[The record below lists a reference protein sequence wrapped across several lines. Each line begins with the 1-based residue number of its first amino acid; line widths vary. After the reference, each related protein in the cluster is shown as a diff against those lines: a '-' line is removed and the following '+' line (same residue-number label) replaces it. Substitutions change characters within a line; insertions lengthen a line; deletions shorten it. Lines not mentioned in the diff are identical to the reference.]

1 MGSIEVSEKDGVR
14 YLHFGSELVQGAM
27 RIARPSSLE
36 LEYTREM
43 MLPLLLAPG
52 RGWPRSVLQVGLGAA
67 SFTRF
72 LLRHRPG
79 ARLTVVEIDPAVVAA
94 ARQFFRLPPSSP
106 RLAIEIGD
114 AHGWLAA
121 TKRLFDLILVDGFD
135 EEGNAGMLETVPFYL
150 NCRSH
155 LRPGGMLAANLLTR
169 RRSVGPVL
177 RRLREAFE
185 GRVVAL
191 PPCGAGNTVAI
202 AAADGDLALDP
213 GVLRASAA
221 RFAKETGL
229 DLAPTLARLA

>member
-27 RIARPSSLE
+27 RVARPWSLE

-43 MLPLLLAPG
+43 MLPLLLAPR
-52 RGWPRSVLQVGLGAA
+52 RGWPRRVLQVGLGAA

-72 LLRHRPG
+72 LHRHCPG
-79 ARLTVVEIDPAVVAA
+79 TRLTVIEIDPAVVAA
-94 ARQFFRLPPSSP
+94 ARQFFRLPEPSP
-106 RLAIEIGD
+106 RLAIEVGD

-121 TKRLFDLILVDGFD
+121 TKRRFDLILVDGFD
-135 EEGNAGMLETVPFYL
+135 AEGNAGMLETVPFYL
-150 NCRSH
+150 NCRSR
-155 LRPGGMLAANLLTR
+155 LNPDGMLAANLLTR

-191 PPCGAGNTVAI
+191 PPCGAGNTVVLAS
-202 AAADGDLALDP
+202 ADRDLALDP
-213 GVLRASAA
+213 AALRERAA
-221 RFAKETGL
+221 RLARETGL